1 VCDRQAFTADS
12 THLAL
17 AALAGPVHLVSVET
31 GETTHVFRSHL
42 TFDGARAPRRT
53 ECIALPPV
61 TRMCVSTDRQ
71 WLAVAV
77 AADATGP
84 FTSAARSSCVCV
96 YSLEAQRTHAVLP
109 LPSDG
114 SSGSP
119 VVALTFSPAGDT
131 LVVATASKDIQL
143 FDVESGKSNWRAS
156 VPGPLL
162 PERLRLMPG
171 HMCALSM
178 DPSRGLSAVLA
189 HTQHAMCHIDLT
201 RPLSADVGTAPHKRR
216 RVNLLPPRAGV
227 PAASDTNGRVIPLDH
242 PCLFAGHI
250 HAAAALLVERP
261 WDSILRSLPPPLLR
275 HRFGL

>member
-1 VCDRQAFTADS
+1 MRPKA
-12 THLAL
+12 
-17 AALAGPVHLVSVET
+17 AALLRQSADVLVS
-31 GETTHVFRSHL
+31 RS
-42 TFDGARAPRRT
+42 
-53 ECIALPPV
+53 C
-61 TRMCVSTDRQ
+61 RQ

-77 AADATGP
+77 AADASGP
-84 FTSAARSSCVCV
+84 FSSAARSSCVCV

-109 LPSDG
+109 PPSD
-114 SSGSP
+114 GSP

-143 FDVESGKSNWRAS
+143 FDVESGKPSWRAS

-162 PERLRLMPG
+162 PERLRLLPG

-189 HTQHAMCHIDLT
+189 HTQHAMCHLDLT

-216 RVNLLPPRAGV
+216 RVNLMPPRAGA
-227 PAASDTNGRVIPLDH
+227 PAAGDTNGRVIPLEH

-275 HRFGL
+275 HRFGV